1 MSGGLIYCPEVPYR
15 TLPYHHEPLSSPQ
28 DTNELV
34 GCRPSVSRLGT
45 DFGCALA
52 LFGQARSDEI
62 YMLLIS
68 KQLGRPTFWL
78 ARLYPPPHP
87 SRKAM
92 FLGVLRGPWVLLMR
106 LSLEPGRFRVS
117 VFGSCSG
124 LWSTLNSL
132 IVFTFARSILALWYG
147 SGMRDRMIYPRNLV
161 VGTCVL
167 AL

>member
-1 MSGGLIYCPEVPYR
+1 MKVSGGLIYCPEV
-15 TLPYHHEPLSSPQ
+15 PYHHEPLSSPQ

-34 GCRPSVSRLGT
+34 GCLPSVSRLGT

-92 FLGVLRGPWVLLMR
+92 FLGILRGPWGLLLR
-106 LSLEPGRFRVS
+106 LLLEPGRS
-117 VFGSCSG
+117 SSLGLGSRGG
-124 LWSTLNSL
+124 L
-132 IVFTFARSILALWYG
+132 
-147 SGMRDRMIYPRNLV
+147 
-161 VGTCVL
+161 
-167 AL
+167 